1 MCVIDVSHRIK
12 HSLEVVPSALVHR
25 NVLST
30 GEILT
35 KLRTLDRDIS
45 LDEAF
50 LRGGTI
56 GFGTSKCSI
65 DPARCSQSRG
75 ILFISVDDACG
86 CGSEVRR
93 VKRDASTKHLT
104 LSGKSFPYLKSVIRG

>member
-1 MCVIDVSHRIK
+1 MIPSALVHWNLPSTSEIPTGYLPLIDVSHRTK

-50 LRGGTI
+50 I
-56 GFGTSKCSI
+56 
-65 DPARCSQSRG
+65 
-75 ILFISVDDACG
+75 
-86 CGSEVRR
+86 
-93 VKRDASTKHLT
+93 
-104 LSGKSFPYLKSVIRG
+104 